1 MRIIVVVGARPNIV
15 KVAPLLPAFAKA
27 GITADVAFTG
37 SRTLTE
43 DPRGDGDDQL
53 GTVSFHGITIPTP
66 TWFLDIGEGTNAVTT
81 GAALV
86 ALEELLATERPDAVL
101 AVGDVDPTLALV
113 IAAAKLRLPVA
124 HLEAGMRCGNFAL
137 PDEINRVLIS
147 RVTSLHLACDETSIA
162 NLIAEGTDP
171 ERIVLVGSMLAESV
185 ILHAEGIRKLD
196 AAAAYGLTRCAY
208 VLAGFHR
215 VENLSDHGRMQ
226 SILDGL
232 GAIDLPVLLPDAAG
246 VGAAVEKFGLRVP
259 ASVRLVDP
267 VNYHDMLALLRDA
280 AVAVTDSSGVQE
292 ETCMLDTPCVTVRP
306 CTERAAPLIGGANRL
321 CDANVEAVV
330 SAVDDALAGPR
341 RWLRPKRWDK
351 AVSQRVVRSIK
362 RGVPPLGE

>member
-15 KVAPLLPAFAKA
+15 KVAPLIPALAKA

-37 SRTLTE
+37 SRTLTKNA
-43 DPRGDGDDQL
+43 RGNDQH

-86 ALEELLATERPDAVL
+86 ALEELLAAERPDAVL

-124 HLEAGMRCGNFAL
+124 HLEAGMRCGNLTL

-147 RVTSLHLACDETSIA
+147 RVASLHLACDETSIA
-162 NLIAEGTDP
+162 NLTAEGIDP
-171 ERIVLVGSMLAESV
+171 ERIVFVGSMLAESV
-185 ILHAEGIRKLD
+185 ICHAEEIRKLD
-196 AAAAYGLTRCAY
+196 AAASYGLTRGAY

-215 VENLSDHGRMQ
+215 VENLSDHRRMQ

-259 ASVRLVDP
+259 SSVRLVDP

-280 AVAVTDSSGVQE
+280 AIAVTDSSGVQE

-306 CTERAAPLIGGANRL
+306 CTERAAPLKRGANRL
-321 CDANVEAVV
+321 CDASVEAVV
-330 SAVDDALAGPR
+330 SAVEDALAGPR